1 MKLKDDVVFND
12 QIQPA
17 CLPSTKASSSS
28 FFPDVN
34 SNVYI
39 AGWGRTDRENPT
51 SPDFLQ
57 NAAVNVWNTSYCDS
71 LDPTSSFPKITSEL
85 QVCVGKYCTI
95 D

>member
-1 MKLKDDVVFND
+1 
-12 QIQPA
+12 
-17 CLPSTKASSSS
+17 LPSTKASSSSS

-39 AGWGRTDRENPT
+39 AGWGMTDRENPSS

-57 NAAVNVWNTSYCDS
+57 NAAVKVWNTSYCDS
-71 LDPTSSFPKITSEL
+71 LNSDPTSPFPKLTSEL
-85 QVCVGKYCTI
+85 QVCVGKYCK